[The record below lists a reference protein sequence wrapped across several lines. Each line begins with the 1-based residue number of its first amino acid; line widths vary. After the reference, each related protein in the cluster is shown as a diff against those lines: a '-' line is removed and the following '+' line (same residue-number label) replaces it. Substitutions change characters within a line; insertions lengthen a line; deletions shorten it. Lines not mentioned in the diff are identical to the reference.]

1 MTASAMLKIPSGK
14 RSSPPLPKPSF
25 LGGIIV
31 KEAGKGVAKFVT
43 EQVDLCMK
51 GVELISSSGTYTSGP
66 QLDIVRTFIDLN
78 LINGQPKSL
87 NEFFGAINARLPDA
101 GIYIG
106 CVESNSVR
114 KERIFR
120 KYSKFT
126 AKWIWRFD
134 FVVNRVL
141 PKLTYTKGIYNLF
154 FSKRK
159 HVLSK
164 AEALGRLSYAGF
176 EIIGHELI
184 NNRFYFSVI
193 KVTQPKFDKK
203 PSGGLLFKMPRIS
216 KGGKIIGVYKI
227 RTMHPYSEYLQ
238 DYVVKMNGYNVVGK
252 PNKDFRLTHW
262 GKILR
267 KLHLDE
273 LPQLL
278 NVLKGELNI
287 VGVRPISNFGFQALP
302 ADLQKDRI
310 KYKPG
315 CIPPNVSL
323 GKTGFEGVIAAERQY
338 LAERGKRGSIV
349 HFKYFWMAMRNLL
362 KRKNTSS

>member
-1 MTASAMLKIPSGK
+1 MTLSAMLKTPIPK
-14 RSSPPLPKPSF
+14 RPSPPLSKPSF
-25 LGGIIV
+25 LSDIIV

-43 EQVDLCMK
+43 EQVDLCK
-51 GVELISSSGTYTSGP
+51 NGVELITSSGTYTPGP
-66 QLDIVRTFIDLN
+66 RLETVRTFIDLE
-78 LINGQPKSL
+78 LINTRRQNL
-87 NEFFGAINARLPDA
+87 DAFFGAINSRLPDA

-114 KERIFR
+114 KERVFR
-120 KYSKFT
+120 KYPKLI
-126 AKWIWRFD
+126 AKTVWTWD

-141 PKLTYTKGIYNLF
+141 PKLTYTKGIYNFL
-154 FSKRK
+154 FSKRN

-184 NNRFYFSVI
+184 NNRFYYSVI
-193 KVTQPKFDKK
+193 KVTQPQFDKK
-203 PSGGLLFKMPRIS
+203 PSGGLVFKMPRIS

-238 DYVVKMNGYNVVGK
+238 DYVVKMNGYNIVGK

-287 VGVRPISNFGFQALP
+287 VGVRPISQFGFKALP

-323 GKTGFEGVIAAERQY
+323 GKTGFDGVIAAERQY
-338 LAERGKRGSIV
+338 LTERRKHGSII
-349 HFKYFWMAMRNLL
+349 HIKYFWMAMRNLL
-362 KRKNTSS
+362 RRKNTSS